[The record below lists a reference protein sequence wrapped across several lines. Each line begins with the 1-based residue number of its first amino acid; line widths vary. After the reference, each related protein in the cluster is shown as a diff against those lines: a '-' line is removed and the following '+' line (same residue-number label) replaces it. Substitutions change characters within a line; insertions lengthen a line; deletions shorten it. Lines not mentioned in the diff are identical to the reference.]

1 VPKLRYPTIADVA
14 RSAGVSRATVSRY
27 LNKTLDLPADTA
39 SRIDKAVQKLKYR
52 PNRIAR
58 GLKRGKTDS
67 LGLVVPD
74 IANPFYGALAS
85 HVEAEAEAAGLSLT
99 LYSSR
104 NRLERE
110 ILLLDQ
116 QASRLVDGLIFLTNH
131 SSNGLL
137 SRRINS
143 QDRIVL
149 LDEDVPST
157 VAPKVFVD
165 NERGGYEATRHL
177 IEMGHR
183 EIAHVTG
190 PKDLFSVRARYAGYK
205 RALREA
211 GIALNRSLILFG
223 TYTPEFGR
231 AAVARLFAQTS
242 IPSAVFASSDYI
254 IVGILEALRNL
265 NLTVPGEIS
274 VIGFDDLIFTQLLH
288 PPVTTVRQPIA
299 ELAQAGVRILL
310 DCIRGT
316 NHCGEVVRLPVRL
329 IKRASVARPAR
340 QPSNTEISCSPAA
353 FLGSVPS
360 RPGSDP
366 CKKNGEAGLKP

>member
-1 VPKLRYPTIADVA
+1 MAKLRHPTIADVA
-14 RSAGVSRATVSRY
+14 RSAVVSRATVSRY
-27 LNKTLDLPADTA
+27 LNKSLNLPADTA

-52 PNRIAR
+52 PNRIAL

-85 HVEAEAEAAGLSLT
+85 RVEAEAEAAELSLT

-116 QASRLVDGLIFLTNH
+116 QTTRPVDGLIFLTNH
-131 SSNGLL
+131 SDNGLL

-165 NERGGYEATRHL
+165 NELGGYEATRYL
-177 IEMGHR
+177 IEMGHQR
-183 EIAHVTG
+183 IAHVTG
-190 PKDLFSVRARYAGYK
+190 PNALFSVRERYAGYQ
-205 RALREA
+205 RALQQA
-211 GIALNRSLILFG
+211 GIELNQSIVLFG
-223 TYTPEFGR
+223 TYTPECGR
-231 AAVARLFAQTS
+231 AAIKRLFAQNPAPTA
-242 IPSAVFASSDYI
+242 IFASSDYI
-254 IVGILEALRNL
+254 IVGVLEALRDR
-265 NLTVPGEIS
+265 NLTVPAQIS

-299 ELAQAGVRILL
+299 DLAQVGVRILL
-310 DCIRGT
+310 DCIKGT
-316 NHCGEVVRLPVRL
+316 SHTGEVVRLPVQL
-329 IKRASVARPAR
+329 IKRASVARPV
-340 QPSNTEISCSPAA
+340 TPAI
-353 FLGSVPS
+353 
-360 RPGSDP
+360 
-366 CKKNGEAGLKP
+366 K

>member
-1 VPKLRYPTIADVA
+1 MPKPRYPTIADVA

-39 SRIDKAVQKLKYR
+39 SRIDQAVQKLKYR

-131 SSNGLL
+131 SGNGLL

-190 PKDLFSVRARYAGYK
+190 PKELFSVRARYAGYK

-211 GIALNRSLILFG
+211 GIELNRSLILFG

-254 IVGILEALRNL
+254 IVGILEALRNR

-329 IKRASVARPAR
+329 IKRASVARPAG
-340 QPSNTEISCSPAA
+340 QPSNREISCSPAA

-360 RPGSDP
+360 CPGSDP

>member
-1 VPKLRYPTIADVA
+1 MPKLRYPTIADVA

-131 SSNGLL
+131 SGNGLL

-143 QDRIVL
+143 QGRIVL

-177 IEMGHR
+177 IEMGNR

>member
-1 VPKLRYPTIADVA
+1 MPKLRYPTIADVA

-340 QPSNTEISCSPAA
+340 QPSNREISCSPAA

>member
-340 QPSNTEISCSPAA
+340 QPSNREISCSPAA

>member
-39 SRIDKAVQKLKYR
+39 SRIDQAVQKLKYR

-131 SSNGLL
+131 SGNGLL

-190 PKDLFSVRARYAGYK
+190 PKELFSVRARYAGYK

-211 GIALNRSLILFG
+211 GIELNRSLILFG

-316 NHCGEVVRLPVRL
+316 NHRGEVVCLPVRL

>member
-1 VPKLRYPTIADVA
+1 MPKPRYPTIADVA

-39 SRIDKAVQKLKYR
+39 SRIDQAVQKLKYR

-110 ILLLDQ
+110 ILLLEQ

-131 SSNGLL
+131 SGNGLL

-190 PKDLFSVRARYAGYK
+190 PKELFSVRARYAGYK

-211 GIALNRSLILFG
+211 GIELNRSLILFG

-288 PPVTTVRQPIA
+288 PPVTTIRQPIA

-340 QPSNTEISCSPAA
+340 QPSNREISCSPAA

>member
-1 VPKLRYPTIADVA
+1 MPKLRYPTIADVA

-39 SRIDKAVQKLKYR
+39 SRIDQAVQKLKYR

-157 VAPKVFVD
+157 VAPKVLVD

-190 PKDLFSVRARYAGYK
+190 PKELFSVRARYAGYK

-299 ELAQAGVRILL
+299 ELAQASVRILL

-340 QPSNTEISCSPAA
+340 QPSNREISCSPAA
-353 FLGSVPS
+353 FLGSVPF
-360 RPGSDP
+360 RPASDP
-366 CKKNGEAGLKP
+366 CQKNGKAGLKP